1 MRRPRFE
8 GLEER
13 VGEWPRTA
21 GSGYR
26 LAGVLPSP
34 TRMCV
39 DGMCKLSD
47 LPWVVIA
54 LLFVGMLA
62 VRFLAP
68 AEAQEVPYL
77 GGAACAQYGECGGE
91 GGTDPGPP
99 LLASASASASAPA
112 SPPPSSVPPD
122 IEEDDDPP
130 GYGQLVG
137 KDDEQRVGRDAEQ
150 GARDATGALSQARE
164 GEHQGGGYRTDA
176 GSGWLG
182 LAQSFVRPGLWSAGE
197 EDVAAADTQGAPSE
211 PAEATPVTDTAVEG
225 GGEPLKEAA
234 ETSDGS
240 AEVDLAKADNGETQL
255 VREVASVKWI
265 DSDFMESGMEVAG
278 GERDVEPDGDGV
290 KNAEVGFSGG
300 TTGGSVAQELRA
312 GGGPPDLAVAG
323 LGPVGEITERRHGG
337 TTLVAG
343 AGALL
348 VATALGA
355 LAMVVRRRRAG

>member
-1 MRRPRFE
+1 
-8 GLEER
+8 
-13 VGEWPRTA
+13 
-21 GSGYR
+21 
-26 LAGVLPSP
+26 
-34 TRMCV
+34 
-39 DGMCKLSD
+39 MCKLRG
-47 LPWVVIA
+47 LPWVVIV

-77 GGAACAQYGECGGE
+77 GGAACAQYGECGG
-91 GGTDPGPP
+91 TDPGSP
-99 LLASASASASAPA
+99 LLATASASAPA
-112 SPPPSSVPPD
+112 SPPPSYVTPD
-122 IEEDDDPP
+122 IEEDAGDRPRH
-130 GYGQLVG
+130 GKRHNQLVS
-137 KDDEQRVGRDAEQ
+137 KDDEQRVGRNAEQ
-150 GARDATGALSQARE
+150 GARDATGALDRAGE
-164 GEHQGGGYRTDA
+164 GGHQGGGYRTDA

-197 EDVAAADTQGAPSE
+197 EDVAAARKQVTPKE
-211 PAEATPVTDTAVEG
+211 PAEPTPVPDIAVEG
-225 GGEPLKEAA
+225 DREHLKEVA

-240 AEVDLAKADNGETQL
+240 AEVDLAKADNGETQH
-255 VREVASVKWI
+255 VREVASVKWVV
-265 DSDFMESGMEVAG
+265 SDFMESGMERAVG
-278 GERDVEPDGDGV
+278 GERDAEPDGDGV
-290 KNAEVGFSGG
+290 ENAEAGFSGG

-337 TTLVAG
+337 ATLVAG